1 MPAADA
7 SVTPSASDKRRAR
20 RLYQKLETLYPDA
33 RCALH
38 YTTPWELLAAT
49 ILSAQCTDARVNLT
63 TPALFK
69 KYPGPQAMAKAN
81 PEEIE
86 PLIKSCG
93 FFRNK
98 AKSLHGAATA
108 VVERFDGEVPREMD
122 DLLTLP
128 GVARKT
134 ANVVLGNAFD
144 RNQGIPVDTHVTRL
158 SQRLGLSEHTDPV
171 KIERDLMALY
181 PRTKWCMLSHLL
193 IFHGRQTCR
202 ARNPACD
209 QCKLGR
215 DCCRVCDDA

>member
-63 TPALFK
+63 TPALFE

-81 PEEIE
+81 PEAIE

-98 AKSLHGAATA
+98 AKSLHGAATV